1 MRYLKLFVLPYT
13 FFSIILFLLCQIEYV
28 KSLGLHAHYHTIIY
42 FYYIQ
47 SLLIG
52 LLLFFGLDSKSSP
65 IFFLAGMVLRL
76 VTAILF
82 IVASSFILI
91 DNMVQYIINFTLF
104 YLIYLV
110 FELTTLLSNLRS
122 KIDT

>member
-1 MRYLKLFVLPYT
+1 MRYIKLFFLPYT
-13 FFSIILFLLCQIEYV
+13 FFSVSLFLICQIEYV
-28 KSLGLHAHYHTIIY
+28 KSLGLHANFHTIIY

-76 VTAILF
+76 VTAIMF
-82 IVASSFILI
+82 IVVLSFISI
-91 DNMVQYIINFTLF
+91 DNMVHYIINFTLF

-110 FELTTLLSNLRS
+110 FELTTLLSNLRL
-122 KIDT
+122 KTDI